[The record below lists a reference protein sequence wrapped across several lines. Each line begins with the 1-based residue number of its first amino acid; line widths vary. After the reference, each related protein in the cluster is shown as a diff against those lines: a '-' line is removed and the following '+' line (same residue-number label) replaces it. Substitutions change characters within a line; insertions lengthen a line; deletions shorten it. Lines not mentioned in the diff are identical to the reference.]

1 MEIRNIYGTS
11 QNVCK
16 CGSWLQHWVN
26 FSKQSVPNNC
36 PVIGCDGKDLEG
48 AHVQNDDYRDKNWYI
63 YPLCV
68 THNAAKGRTLEVS
81 DNYRLVSANISKTC
95 G

>member
-16 CGSWLQHWVN
+16 CGSLLQHWAK
-26 FSKQSVPNNC
+26 FSKQTIPKSC
-36 PVIGCDGKDLEG
+36 PVIGCNGKDLDG
-48 AHVQNDDYRDKNWYI
+48 AHVQAEDYREKSWYSD
-63 YPLCV
+63 PLCA
-68 THNAAKGRTLEVS
+68 THNATKGKSLEVIEA
-81 DNYRLVSANISKTC
+81 YLLVSANISEIC